1 MDYIDYELKRYLLI
15 IHDITSLIFDNEKE
29 ILRLLNQKYSLSLN
43 NEDLEKRKELTELIN
58 EYIKLGIK
66 ENEKQYQI
74 LPSYLEKM
82 IRRDFFYYK
91 HTPEFFED
99 IYKRIHKYIS
109 PEGVP
114 TYINFLLSIGFP
126 FDLEYIT
133 EENFNELILE
143 FNQTPD
149 FIEWENK
156 RNNFVNNFFI
166 PLENKLGINSK
177 KYFLKF
183 CPNVDDSTNHNR

>member
-1 MDYIDYELKRYLLI
+1 MDYEFKKYLLI
-15 IHDITSLIFDNEKE
+15 IHELTLFIFDNEKE
-29 ILRLLNQKYSLSLN
+29 ILKLLIQKYSLSLS

-58 EYIKLGIK
+58 EYIEVGIK

-82 IRRDFFYYK
+82 INKDFFYYK
-91 HTPEFFED
+91 PIPELIED
-99 IYKRIHKYIS
+99 MCKRIHNYIS

-114 TYINFLLSIGFP
+114 NYINFLLSIGFP
-126 FDLEYIT
+126 FDLVNMT

-149 FIEWENK
+149 FIEWKNK
-156 RNNFVNNFFI
+156 RNNFINNFFI
-166 PLENKLGINSK
+166 PLENEIGIKSKTKLLEVSS
-177 KYFLKF
+177 
-183 CPNVDDSTNHNR
+183 NVDELTDHNR

>member
-1 MDYIDYELKRYLLI
+1 MDYEFKKYLFI
-15 IHDITSLIFDNEKE
+15 IHELSLFILDNEKE
-29 ILRLLNQKYSLSLN
+29 ILKLLIQKYSLSLN

-58 EYIKLGIK
+58 EYIEVGIK

-91 HTPEFFED
+91 PIPELIED
-99 IYKRIHKYIS
+99 MCKRIHKYIS
-109 PEGVP
+109 PEGIP
-114 TYINFLLSIGFP
+114 NYISFLLSIGFP
-126 FDLEYIT
+126 FVLENMT

-156 RNNFVNNFFI
+156 RNNFINNYFI
-166 PLENKLGINSK
+166 PLENELGVNPK
-177 KYFLKF
+177 TKFLKVSS
-183 CPNVDDSTNHNR
+183 NVDANFNHNR